1 MNKFIMMKAKKWSKW
16 VWVKAKNNPMYSIP
30 LVLIVAYFI
39 WKQFMANYTGANVI
53 TASDVTKYQPDAFG
67 FGIAST
73 DTEAVN
79 FFAQTTNDILR
90 QLRVE
95 WWQTYKTNVFTDI
108 TVLNTAEM
116 VDTKVNLDQFERAGV
131 YLFLGRFLCPA
142 LTKFRHETEKDR
154 FERMGEFYMSE
165 YNKEWRTILED
176 GVEYDETG
184 DGTIQVSEREPLH
197 GFRRLTR

>member
-1 MNKFIMMKAKKWSKW
+1 
-16 VWVKAKNNPMYSIP
+16 
-30 LVLIVAYFI
+30 
-39 WKQFMANYTGANVI
+39 MANFTGANVI
-53 TASDVTKYQPDAFG
+53 TTSDVLKYHPDAFD
-67 FGIAST
+67 FGIST
-73 DTEAVN
+73 TATETTN
-79 FFAQTTNDILR
+79 FLAQTTNDILR
-90 QLRVE
+90 ALRVE
-95 WWQTYKTNVFTDI
+95 WWQTYKTNIFTDI

-131 YLFLGRFLCPA
+131 YLFLGRFFCPA
-142 LTKFRHETEKDR
+142 LTKFRPETEKDR

-165 YNKEWRTILED
+165 YNKEWRTIFED

>member
-1 MNKFIMMKAKKWSKW
+1 
-16 VWVKAKNNPMYSIP
+16 
-30 LVLIVAYFI
+30 
-39 WKQFMANYTGANVI
+39 MANYTGANVI
-53 TASDVTKYQPDAFG
+53 TAGDVTKYQPDAFG

-131 YLFLGRFLCPA
+131 YLFLGRFLLPA
-142 LTKFRHETEKDR
+142 LTKFRPETEKDR
-154 FERMGEFYMSE
+154 FERMSEYYMSE
-165 YNKEWRTILED
+165 YNREFRSILED
-176 GVEYDETG
+176 GVEYDSTA
-184 DGTIQVSEREPLH
+184 DGSIVSNEREPLH
-197 GFRRLTR
+197 GYRRLNR

>member
-1 MNKFIMMKAKKWSKW
+1 
-16 VWVKAKNNPMYSIP
+16 
-30 LVLIVAYFI
+30 
-39 WKQFMANYTGANVI
+39 MANYTGANVI
-53 TASDVTKYQPDAFG
+53 TADDVTKYQPDAFG

-95 WWQTYKTNVFTDI
+95 WWQTYKTNIFTDI

-131 YLFLGRFLCPA
+131 YLFLGRFLLPA
-142 LTKFRHETEKDR
+142 LTKFRPEADKDR
-154 FERMGEFYMSE
+154 FERMGEYYMAE
-165 YNKEWRTILED
+165 YNKEFRAILED
-176 GVEYDETG
+176 GVEYDSTA
-184 DGTIQVSEREPLH
+184 DGSIVSNEREPLH
-197 GFRRLTR
+197 GYRRLNR

>member
-1 MNKFIMMKAKKWSKW
+1 
-16 VWVKAKNNPMYSIP
+16 
-30 LVLIVAYFI
+30 
-39 WKQFMANYTGANVI
+39 MANYTGANVI
-53 TASDVTKYQPDAFG
+53 VAGDVTRYLPDAFG
-67 FGIAST
+67 FGIASG

-95 WWQTYKTNVFTDI
+95 WWQTYKTNIFTDI

-142 LTKFRHETEKDR
+142 LTKFSPETEKD
-154 FERMGEFYMSE
+154 
-165 YNKEWRTILED
+165 
-176 GVEYDETG
+176 
-184 DGTIQVSEREPLH
+184 
-197 GFRRLTR
+197 

>member
-1 MNKFIMMKAKKWSKW
+1 
-16 VWVKAKNNPMYSIP
+16 
-30 LVLIVAYFI
+30 
-39 WKQFMANYTGANVI
+39 MANYTGADVI
-53 TASDVTKYQPDAFG
+53 TAADITKYQPDAFT

-90 QLRVE
+90 QLRIE
-95 WWQTYKTNVFTDI
+95 WWPVYKTNIFTDI

-131 YLFLGRFLCPA
+131 YLYLGRFLCPA
-142 LTKFRHETEKDR
+142 LTKFRPETEKDR

-165 YNKEWRTILED
+165 YNKEWRSILED
-176 GVEYDETG
+176 GVEYDVDA
-184 DGTIQVSEREPLH
+184 DGTIISNERESLH
-197 GFRRLTR
+197 GYRRLIR